1 MNAIYFF
8 CNKIYFKIVRILRT
22 ILLNLN
28 CEGMKVNLIKKKTIH
43 DFVIGHSNGRK
54 DFDKWLKLILVA
66 DWNSPKDIQVLFPSA
81 DLLGNG
87 VNRAVF
93 NIGGNKFR
101 LIASYYFGMK
111 SVRLYIKWIGTHS
124 EYDEL
129 CKDGKQYFINFK

>member
-1 MNAIYFF
+1 MQFISFVTKY
-8 CNKIYFKIVRILRT
+8 ILKSSQ
-22 ILLNLN
+22 IANFLLNLN

-66 DWNSPKDIQVLFPSA
+66 DWNSPNDIQVLFPSA

-93 NIGGNKFR
+93 NIGG
-101 LIASYYFGMK
+101 
-111 SVRLYIKWIGTHS
+111 H
-124 EYDEL
+124 
-129 CKDGKQYFINFK
+129 